1 MVLTTEQIK
10 EILSKSPHA
19 ALLGTFRKESKE
31 LTAHITGQGNNDLLE
46 KISGLENDDQLSLR
60 KQFARSNKDIFARIH
75 RPEDKIF
82 TAKGGSKIYDI
93 SDSEKKEL
101 IKTLQSI
108 YNGIDIQSWIEQFA
122 LTNLHIDP
130 MGVILIEVSED
141 GTRAYPTYKS
151 TSDIFDYSVK
161 GRSLNYLILK
171 GNESNI
177 YRVIDSVTDTTY
189 KFEGGTLTTINAFP
203 NYFSEVPGIVI
214 SNILR
219 KNSEYYQS
227 PDQEIVE
234 LANEY
239 LRESSVKTIYKLKHG
254 YPKSWQYAGTCTE
267 CKGTG
272 HYKGEDC
279 SACNGSGRA
288 ISKDASQTITIPI
301 PEEGQPTIA
310 PNIAGFVSPDIAG
323 WDKMNSEQEY
333 LETLMHSTYW
343 GIKERVQFNGTK
355 TATEIVSDMQP
366 INDRLVKFSMWAE
379 ELEKFITDK
388 VAKFMYTTYKGCSIN
403 YGKRFVLESYDQIWT
418 KYQDA
423 RVKGS
428 PMSVLDN
435 LLIDY
440 YESRYSSNQ
449 IELAK
454 HLKLMRVEPYVHQTP
469 KEVKDLEVDP
479 LEYAKKVYYHEWLS
493 TLEGNAILL
502 KDVLTLRNE
511 LTIFV
516 TDKINTTV

>member
-1 MVLTTEQIK
+1 MVLDQAQIID
-10 EILSKSPHA
+10 ILQKPKNA
-19 ALLGTFRKESKE
+19 GLLESFRVESKN
-31 LTAHITGQGNNDLLE
+31 LTAHITGKGNDDLLD
-46 KISGLENDDQLSLR
+46 KISGLENEDQLKLR

-82 TAKGGSKIYDI
+82 SAKGGSKIYDI
-93 SDSEKKEL
+93 SESEKKEL
-101 IKTLQSI
+101 IKTLQNI
-108 YNGIDIQSWIEQFA
+108 YHGIDVQSWVEQFA

-130 MGVILIEVSED
+130 MGIILIEVSED
-141 GTRAYPTYKS
+141 GDIAYPTYKS
-151 TSDIFDYSVK
+151 TSDIYDYKLK
-161 GRSLNYLILK
+161 GRAIEYLILK
-171 GNESNI
+171 GKESDE
-177 YRVIDSVTDTTY
+177 YRVIDSVTDTIY
-189 KFEGGTLTTINAFP
+189 KYHGGTLTTLNAFP
-203 NYFSEVPGIVI
+203 NYFGEVPGTVI

-219 KNSEYYQS
+219 KNSEFYDS
-227 PDQEIVE
+227 PDAEIVE

-272 HYKGEDC
+272 HKKGEDC

-301 PEEGQPTIA
+301 PDEGQPTIA
-310 PNIAGFVSPDIAG
+310 PNIAGFISPDIAG

-333 LETLMHSTYW
+333 IETLMHSTYW

-355 TATEIVSDMQP
+355 TATEIVADMQP

-379 ELEKFITDK
+379 EIEKFITDK
-388 VAKFMYTTYKGCSIN
+388 VARFMYSTYKGCSIN
-403 YGKRFVLESYDQIWT
+403 YGKRFILESYDQIWT

-423 RVKGS
+423 RDKGS

-435 LLIDY
+435 LLVDY
-440 YESRYSSNQ
+440 YESRYNSNQ

-469 KEVKDLEVDP
+469 KEVKDLEIDP

-493 TLEGNAILL
+493 TLEGNTILI

-511 LTIFV
+511 LTNFV
-516 TDKINTTV
+516 TDKITIV